1 VTVKQDGRSV
11 ETFVVYPESRDKTP
25 VVLLIHEI
33 FGHTDWVEDVA
44 DEFAAAG
51 YIAVG
56 H

>member
-1 VTVKQDGRSV
+1 MKQDGRSV

-25 VVLLIHEI
+25 VVLLIHE
-33 FGHTDWVEDVA
+33 DVA
-44 DEFAAAG
+44 DEFASAG